1 MTAYKTIPQV
11 EFDKSVQQVISLG
24 LSRVMAEN
32 IVLSFWRISQDL
44 NLDFKKFLDASI
56 VNGQLDVDQRVLDYI
71 NKTLPA
77 TIQYKKDAI
86 NRASPLVLREL

>member
-1 MTAYKTIPQV
+1 MPTYKTISQV
-11 EFDKSVQQVISLG
+11 DFDKSVQRVISLG

-44 NLDFKKFLDASI
+44 ELDFKQFLDKSI
-56 VNGQLDVDQRVLDYI
+56 VNGELDVDQKVLDII

-77 TIQYKKDAI
+77 TIKYRKDVI
-86 NRASPLVLREL
+86 NRISPMVLREL

>member
-1 MTAYKTIPQV
+1 MSKYKTIPQV

-24 LSRVMAEN
+24 LSRVMSEN

-44 NLDFKKFLDASI
+44 NLDFKKFLDSSI
-56 VNGQLDVDQRVLDYI
+56 INGQLDVDQQVLDYI

-86 NRASPLVLREL
+86 NRASPIVLREL